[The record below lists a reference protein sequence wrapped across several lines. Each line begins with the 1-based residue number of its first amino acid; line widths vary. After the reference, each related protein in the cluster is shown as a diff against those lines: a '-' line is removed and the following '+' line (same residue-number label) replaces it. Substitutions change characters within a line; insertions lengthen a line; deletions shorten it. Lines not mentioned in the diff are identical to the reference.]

1 MSRSHP
7 SPVIYL
13 IGTSGH
19 PNYGDEVVTAAW
31 LRYYAERLPDAQVW
45 LDTPRPGQ
53 SAVLFDGLHP
63 GLRCVD
69 TLFHACWNAPGESA
83 DEVLAFGPTLLDQP
97 KRIPREVSGLA
108 IVLRADLIH
117 VIGGGYINALWPRH
131 LALLSIARAV
141 ADRTGAYTAIT
152 GAGLVPAL
160 DDSEMLL
167 GDVLSGFDMV
177 DVRDEAS
184 ASLLAGRVP
193 HATLTADDAFLGLAS
208 LPRAKPPQPGVVLC
222 VQEDL
227 QTVGLDVVADYCI
240 RTLDHWAAR
249 TEPVLLLECLPPGDQ
264 AVRPLLE
271 PHLPD
276 LTTMSFDTLWRDG
289 LPLTRGQRWIST
301 RFHPHL
307 LAAAAG
313 VWGVGLVTGGDYY
326 QNKHASL
333 LALGSGWH
341 VTSDLSTI
349 VDAGTIDTSP
359 FGGSLAVI
367 QRAKRSVA
375 DSAAAA
381 AERRVADRS

>member
-1 MSRSHP
+1 VSRSHP

-31 LRYYAERLPDAQVW
+31 LRYYAEHLPHAQVW

-69 TLFHACWNAPGESA
+69 TLFHACWNVPGESA

-97 KRIPREVSGLA
+97 RQIPREVSGLA

-117 VIGGGYINALWPRH
+117 LIGGGYINALWPRH

-141 ADRTGAYTAIT
+141 GDRTGAYTAIT

-160 DDSEMLL
+160 DDSETLL
-167 GDVLSGFDMV
+167 GEVLSGFDMV

-184 ASLLAGRVP
+184 ASLLAGLVP

-222 VQEDL
+222 VQDDL

-341 VTSDLSTI
+341 VTSDLSTT

-359 FGGSLAVI
+359 FGGSLTVI

>member
-19 PNYGDEVVTAAW
+19 PNYGDEVVTATW
-31 LRYYAERLPDAQVW
+31 LRHYAEHLPDAEVW

-83 DEVLAFGPTLLDQP
+83 DEVLTFGPTLLDEP
-97 KRIPREVSGLA
+97 RRIPREVSGLA
-108 IVLRADLIH
+108 VLLRADLIH
-117 VIGGGYINALWPRH
+117 VLGGGYINALWPRH
-131 LALLSIARAV
+131 LALLSIARAA
-141 ADRTGAYTAIT
+141 ADRTGAHTVLT

-160 DDSEMLL
+160 DDSAALL
-167 GDVLSGFDMV
+167 AEVLSGFDVV

-184 ASLLAGRVP
+184 ASLLAGQVP
-193 HATLTADDAFLGLAS
+193 QATLTADDSFLGLAS
-208 LPRAKPPQPGVVLC
+208 LPRAKPPHPGVVLC
-222 VQEDL
+222 IQDDL
-227 QTVGLDVVADYCI
+227 RTVGLEVVADYCV
-240 RTLDHWAAR
+240 RTIEHWAAR

-271 PHLPD
+271 PHLPG
-276 LTTMSFDTLWRDG
+276 LTTMSFDELWRDG
-289 LPLTRGQRWIST
+289 LPLARGQRWIST

-333 LALGSGWH
+333 IALGSEWH
-341 VTSDLSTI
+341 VTSDFSAP
-349 VDAGTIDTSP
+349 VDAGCIDVSP
-359 FGGSLAVI
+359 FGGSLPVI
-367 QRAKRSVA
+367 QRAKRSLA
-375 DSAAAA
+375 DAAVAAAV
-381 AERRVADRS
+381 RRVAERS